1 MAGYKVTRFSRGLAI
16 GGAGS
21 DATTASALCVM
32 RGSFDPTS
40 STQILIGTLP
50 KGARVIDV
58 RSWGG
63 ATGGTN
69 PTVDIGTS
77 GDDDGFANE
86 LDADGN
92 SGAYAPGT
100 LGVLA
105 NTQLSSDTA
114 VYGKVG
120 ASAATGGTTTVH
132 VHFVVEDV

>member
-1 MAGYKVTRFSRGLAI
+1 MTACAITRLPRGLLF
-16 GGAGS
+16 GGRGGISTSYAE
-21 DATTASALCVM
+21 AVY

-40 STQILIGTLP
+40 ATQIRLFTLP
-50 KGARVIDV
+50 IGARVIDV

-69 PTVDIGTS
+69 PTVDVGTVA
-77 GDDDGFANE
+77 DDDGFAAE

-92 SGAYAPGT
+92 SSGFAAGT

-105 NTQLSSDTA
+105 NTSLTVPTP

-120 ASAATGGTTTVH
+120 ASAATGGTTTVQVH
-132 VHFVVEDV
+132 VIIESV